1 MNVLEE
7 IKASDNQAF
16 ETWFERWFE
25 SENFINTFKKSAQ
38 QGYTGC
44 SIELARTKP
53 LSEKEAYLNRRL
65 RDTRTVDKLK
75 EHLPGIEVAFVTQNK
90 QGLLGMSYT
99 VEKLVFSW
107 NG

>member
-25 SENFINTFKKSAQ
+25 SESFINTFKKSAQ
-38 QGYTGC
+38 QGYTSY
-44 SIELARTKP
+44 SIELSRTIP

-65 RDTRTVDKLK
+65 RDPRTVNKLK
-75 EHLPGIEVAFVTQNK
+75 EHLPGIKVEFVA
-90 QGLLGMSYT
+90 
-99 VEKLVFSW
+99 
-107 NG
+107 